1 MEELGKKRVRE
12 LEVKGVVKGNY
23 YELDRKGGGKT
34 IKKVNENEVSKK
46 RLEFLKEIEREKRE
60 SKIKK

>member
-1 MEELGKKRVRE
+1 VEE

-34 IKKVNENEVSKK
+34 IKKVKESEVSKK
-46 RLEFLKEIEREKRE
+46 RLEFLAEMEGKKKKSKLER
-60 SKIKK
+60 